1 MSDKEK
7 KREQSM
13 RLFEAL
19 SGISPELL
27 ARSEKKVENKVI
39 RLWGGRFGRTIAAC
53 LAVLL
58 VGGVSLYAVKYTN
71 SWKGTDNA
79 ALQNGAA
86 GGSSSYIRQ
95 GIVAEQFAEPIEA
108 DGQEEAAADMLYSM
122 DTQQLVNESGGCEEN
137 VAPAGQQ
144 SSLNETPEQGKD
156 SSLVYNDLEKDIG
169 SGNQKETEGTE
180 KELGF
185 GNQKET
191 ESAEKDQGTGN
202 RKETEDTE
210 KESLAGLSAMQ
221 GAAGF
226 LAEEDV
232 TRMGSLAAYA
242 PVSIPSGYTVSDTR
256 IAVDKSGIGNYV
268 IEMRSQEG
276 NVLEYR
282 VSRGEENDGEMLEDV
297 QEASVICVADLK
309 GEKIEEELTK
319 AKSDGQA
326 GTVVAIL
333 YGDGVRVEV
342 RGDYTL
348 EILREICP
356 EE

>member
-1 MSDKEK
+1 MSDNEK

-27 ARSEKKVENKVI
+27 ARSEKKAENKVI
-39 RLWGGRFGRTIAAC
+39 RPWGGRFGRTIAAC

-58 VGGVSLYAVKYTN
+58 VGGVSLYAVKYTGG
-71 SWKGTDNA
+71 WKGMDSA

-86 GGSSSYIRQ
+86 GGASSYIRQ
-95 GIVAEQFAEPIEA
+95 GSVAEQLAEQIDT
-108 DGQEEAAADMLYSM
+108 DGQEGAEADMLYSM
-122 DTQQLVNESGGCEEN
+122 DTQQLVVNEGEGREEN
-137 VAPAGQQ
+137 EAPAGQQ
-144 SSLNETPEQGKD
+144 SFQNETPEQGKD
-156 SSLVYNDLEKDIG
+156 SSLVHNDPEENIG
-169 SGNQKETEGTE
+169 S
-180 KELGF
+180 
-185 GNQKET
+185 
-191 ESAEKDQGTGN
+191 GN
-202 RKETEDTE
+202 RKETEAAGE
-210 KESLAGLSAMQ
+210 EPQAGLSAMQ

-232 TRMGSLAAYA
+232 ARMGSLAAYA
-242 PVSIPSGYTVSDTR
+242 PVSLPSGYAVSDTR
-256 IAVDKSGIGNYV
+256 IAVDESGIGNYV

-276 NVLEYR
+276 SVLEYR
-282 VSRGEENDGEMLEDV
+282 VSRGEENGGEMLEDG
-297 QEASVICVADLK
+297 QETSVICVTDLK
-309 GEKIEEELTK
+309 DGKIEAELTK
-319 AKSDGQA
+319 AKPDGQD

>member
-27 ARSEKKVENKVI
+27 ARSEKKAENKVI
-39 RLWGGRFGRTIAAC
+39 RPWGGRFGRSIAAC

-58 VGGVSLYAVKYTN
+58 VGGVSLYAVKYTGG
-71 SWKGTDNA
+71 WKGTDSV

-86 GGSSSYIRQ
+86 GGASSNIRQ
-95 GIVAEQFAEPIEA
+95 GFAAEQFAEPIEA
-108 DGQEEAAADMLYSM
+108 DGQEEAAADMLYDM
-122 DTQQLVNESGGCEEN
+122 DTQQPVNESGGREGNE
-137 VAPAGQQ
+137 ASAGQQ
-144 SSLNETPEQGKD
+144 SSQNETPEQGKD
-156 SSLVYNDLEKDIG
+156 SSLVHNGLEENLG
-169 SGNQKETEGTE
+169 SGNQQETEG
-180 KELGF
+180 
-185 GNQKET
+185 
-191 ESAEKDQGTGN
+191 AEKDQESGN
-202 RKETEDTE
+202 RKETEVAG
-210 KESLAGLSAMQ
+210 KEPQAGLSAMQ

-232 TRMGSLAAYA
+232 ARMGSLAAYA
-242 PVSIPSGYTVSDTR
+242 PVSLPSGYAVSDTR
-256 IAVDKSGIGNYV
+256 IAVDESGIGNYV
-268 IEMRSQEG
+268 IELRSQEG

-282 VSRGEENDGEMLEDV
+282 VSRGEENDGEMLEAS
-297 QEASVICVADLK
+297 QEANVIYATDLK
-309 GEKIEEELTK
+309 DGKIEAELTK
-319 AKSDGQA
+319 AKPDGQD

-333 YGDGVRVEV
+333 YGNGVRVEV